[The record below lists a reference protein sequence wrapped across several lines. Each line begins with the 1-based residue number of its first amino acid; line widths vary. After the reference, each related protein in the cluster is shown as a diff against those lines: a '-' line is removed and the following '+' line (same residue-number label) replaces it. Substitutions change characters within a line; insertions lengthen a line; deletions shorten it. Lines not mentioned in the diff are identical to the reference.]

1 MYRTVLHTVFLYILA
16 WSQRSSM
23 LADDRGEVVINV
35 LADVLTV
42 GVIVNGE
49 LAAVVVGV
57 GVGVGMLADVE
68 IIAVVLPRKTMEFA
82 LSVSYGV
89 DLLSGFV
96 LGVLIVALTDVLA
109 DINVNASAAVMIDF
123 NLAIPVPLEESR
135 SLC

>member
-57 GVGVGMLADVE
+57 GVGMLADVE

-109 DINVNASAAVMIDF
+109 DINVNVSAAVMIDF